1 MIRENICRH
10 KSAKYNGENPG
21 KVVEMLYWYQ
31 NGISCEAAAEAA
43 GYKQTSPEHGAFSF
57 TREQFED
64 KIVELVDILLRIFN
78 TS

>member
-1 MIRENICRH
+1 MIRENICCR
-10 KSAKYNGENPG
+10 KSAKQNGENPG

-43 GYKQTSPEHGAFSF
+43 GYKQTNPEHGAFSYK
-57 TREQFED
+57 REQFED
-64 KIVELVDILLRIFN
+64 KIVELVKILLGIFN

>member
-1 MIRENICRH
+1 
-10 KSAKYNGENPG
+10 
-21 KVVEMLYWYQ
+21 MLYWYQ